1 MKGRP
6 AGRRGPRSGRGLAV
20 ALIAVVALV
29 ACEPA
34 PPSGGDGAPAQP
46 SEGARAPVDTRA
58 AAAPAE
64 APTPAG
70 PVIRPDGI
78 GAARR
83 GMTVG
88 ELRRALS
95 PGTVLGP
102 VAPFMV
108 DIDAAPV
115 VAGADTLYRVLF
127 PGLDSIDD
135 SLPLELLAT
144 ENPAARTPEGVGP
157 GTTLAEAAAIYGPAT
172 LSYSV
177 HDESREYA
185 AFASQ
190 PEGLRFRVR
199 PASGDAFFAGA
210 YAAPGEYATTTTYDP
225 TAVIWMVM
233 VDLLR

>member
-1 MKGRP
+1 MS
-6 AGRRGPRSGRGLAV
+6 ARSWNPLAMT
-20 ALIAVVALV
+20 LLVVVTLV

-34 PPSGGDGAPAQP
+34 PPPGGAGDPAETPADAAPV
-46 SEGARAPVDTRA
+46 EGAIS
-58 AAAPAE
+58 
-64 APTPAG
+64 AG

-83 GMTVG
+83 GMAVG

-127 PGLDSIDD
+127 SGLDSIDD

-144 ENPAARTPEGVGP
+144 EHPAARTAEGVGP
-157 GTTLAEAAAIYGPAT
+157 GVTLAEAAAIYGPAT
-172 LSYSV
+172 LSYNV

-190 PEGLRFRVR
+190 PDGLRFRVR
-199 PASGDAFFAGA
+199 PASDDAFFAGT
-210 YAAPGEYATTTTYDP
+210 YPAPGEYAATTTYDP
-225 TAVIWMVM
+225 SAVIWMVM
-233 VDLLR
+233 VDLMP